1 MDAFTTLTSLA
12 VPLRMANV
20 DTDQLIPARFLKQPR
35 SWGYDT
41 ALFHDLRRD
50 EAGVLRDDFVLNA
63 PHWQDARILVADR
76 NFGCGSSREGAVY
89 ALFDAG
95 FRCVI
100 APSFG
105 DIFYSNSTKNGLLP
119 VKLDRD
125 EVSRIWRTAET
136 DPNGLLTVDLER
148 QHVRLGDGLTFG
160 FEIDPFRKHCLLNGL
175 DDIALTLEHEAAIA
189 AHEVTLAD
197 AKPWLAK

>member
-1 MDAFTTLTSLA
+1 MEAFTTLTSLA

-35 SWGYDT
+35 SWGYDA

-50 EAGVLRDDFVLNA
+50 ESGPCARTSCSTPPLTGEDPCRGSELWLRQL
-63 PHWQDARILVADR
+63 H
-76 NFGCGSSREGAVY
+76 EGAVY

-105 DIFYSNSTKNGLLP
+105 DIFYSNATKNGLLP
-119 VKLDRD
+119 VILDRD
-125 EVSRIWRTAET
+125 EVARIWRTAET
-136 DPNGLLTVDLER
+136 DPNGMLTVDLER

-189 AHEVTLAD
+189 EHEARLAK
-197 AKPWLAK
+197 AKPWLAQA